1 MAIEQKNTVNN
12 KNIPCHHCGEACDDS
27 SIHIDNDK
35 FFCCQGCKMVF
46 EILQENDLCTFYD
59 IDEHAGISLKGRKT
73 KTYAYLDEEAVQEN
87 ILDYKDNKTSK
98 VTLYLPAIHCSSCI
112 WLLENLYKLNESI
125 ITSRVNFLK
134 KEIYLTF
141 THEISLRQIVELL
154 VSIGYE
160 PEINLSNLDDQLPT
174 FERSFYYKLGIAGF
188 AFGNI
193 MMFSFPEYLGLGEN
207 SDTWFQSLFGY
218 LNILL
223 ATPVLLYSGKD
234 YLISAWQGLKQKHL
248 NIDVPVSL
256 GMLSIF
262 LRSVYEIVSQTG
274 SGYLDSFAGFVFFL
288 LIGKWFQQK
297 TYHRLSFERDYKSY
311 FPLAATLVKDGT
323 QSPISVNNLV
333 EGDVILVRHQE
344 LIPADAIMTKGK
356 GSIDYSFV
364 TGEAEPVDKQVGEKI
379 FAGGKQMG
387 EAIELTV
394 LKKVSQSYLV
404 QLWNDDAFK
413 KKGEKKA
420 SELADQIG
428 KYFTVI
434 ILFIALATLIYWSI
448 NDRSI
453 AFTTFTAVLIVAC
466 PCAVALSIPFTFG
479 NVLRI
484 LARHQF
490 YLKNT
495 EVIERL
501 QNTSAIVFD
510 KTGTITLSSGNR
522 VEFIGTPLSTQQ
534 KEAIF
539 AIANQSTHPMSRQIA
554 NAIDTNT
561 HDIELTDFKEIT
573 GKGVEGIVA
582 GIPVAL
588 GSATFIKGKQD
599 MENNGVL
606 VKYGNKI
613 LGKFILHN
621 EYRSGFESVLSS
633 FQDYWKTFLLS
644 GDDSSQ
650 KTFLAPLF
658 KGENHLLF
666 RQKPKDKLSFVKN
679 LQEQGERVIMLGD
692 GLNDAGALMQSDV
705 GIVISENINNFTP
718 ASDAILS
725 ADKFEKLP
733 NMVAFVNRSIKLVYF
748 AYALAAIYNII
759 GLSFAARGLLSP
771 VIAAILMP
779 LSSITI
785 ALFGVL
791 SSSFLAKRMGL

>member
-1 MAIEQKNTVNN
+1 MEVEQN
-12 KNIPCHHCGEACDDS
+12 KNGSNGLTCHHCGEQCEDE
-27 SIHIDNDK
+27 SIHIDDK
-35 FFCCQGCKMVF
+35 IFCCNGCKMVF
-46 EILQENDLCTFYD
+46 EILQENDLCTYYD
-59 IDEHAGISLKGRKT
+59 IDSNAGVSLKGKKV
-73 KTYAYLDEEAVQEN
+73 KTYAYLEEEEV
-87 ILDYKDNKTSK
+87 LDKLLNYSDDKTSK

-112 WLLENLYKLNESI
+112 WLLENLYKFNDAI

-134 KEIYLTF
+134 KEIYLSF
-141 THEISLRQIVELL
+141 TKDISLRQVVEIL

-160 PEINLSNLDDQLPT
+160 PEINLSNLDEEQPT

-193 MMFSFPEYLGLGEN
+193 MMFSFPEYLGLGAEN
-207 SDTWFQSLFGY
+207 DAWFKSLFGY
-218 LNILL
+218 LNIFL

-234 YLISAWQGLKQKHL
+234 YLISAWQGLKKGYL
-248 NIDVPVSL
+248 NIDVPVSI

-262 LRSVYEIVSQTG
+262 LRSVYEIISQTG
-274 SGYLDSFAGFVFFL
+274 AGYLDSFAGFVFFL

-323 QSPISVNNLV
+323 QSPISVNKLK

-344 LIPADAIMTKGK
+344 LIPTDSILTKGK

-364 TGEAEPVDKQVGEKI
+364 TGEAEPINKQVGDKI

-387 EAIELTV
+387 EGIELTV
-394 LKKVSQSYLV
+394 IKKVSQSYLV

-413 KKGEKKA
+413 KDTEKKA
-420 SELADQIG
+420 SQLADKIG

-434 ILFIALATLIYWSI
+434 ILLVAIATLIYWSI
-448 NDRSI
+448 YDKSI

-484 LARHQF
+484 LAKHQF

-495 EVIERL
+495 DTIESL
-501 QNTSAIVFD
+501 QNTTAIVFD
-510 KTGTITLSSGNR
+510 KTGTITLPSASQ
-522 VEFIGTPLSTQQ
+522 VDYEGTPLSTPQ

-539 AIANQSTHPMSRQIA
+539 AIASQSTHPISQQIVHA
-554 NAIDTNT
+554 L
-561 HDIELTDFKEIT
+561 DINVEKETLENFEEIT
-573 GKGVEGIVA
+573 GKGIKGLVNNTPI
-582 GIPVAL
+582 AL
-588 GSATFIKGKQD
+588 GSSSFIKGTSDPDDK
-599 MENNGVL
+599 GVY
-606 VKYGNKI
+606 VKYDHKI
-613 LGKFILHN
+613 LGKFILHD
-621 EYRSGFESVLSS
+621 EYRPGFKTVLTS
-633 FQDYWKTFLLS
+633 FQNYWKTFLLS
-644 GDDSSQ
+644 GDDDNQ
-650 KTFLAPLF
+650 KSFLAPLF
-658 KGENHLLF
+658 KGNNHLLF
-666 RQKPKDKLSFVKN
+666 RQKPKDKLDFVKT
-679 LQEQGERVIMLGD
+679 LQEKGERVIMLGD

-725 ADKFEKLP
+725 ADKFDKLP
-733 NMVAFVNRSIKLVYF
+733 IMVAYVNKSIRLIYY
-748 AYALAAIYNII
+748 AYTLATIYNII
-759 GLSFAARGLLSP
+759 GLSFAVQGLLSP
-771 VIAAILMP
+771 VVAAVLMP

-791 SSSFLAKRMGL
+791 SSSWLARRMGL